1 MEKTVD
7 RIRHN
12 VLPVVA
18 ALIWGTAFVAQEAA
32 AERLALS
39 VESLRAYE
47 TGQRIPGNDIV
58 ARMCAVYDTQFLG
71 VQHLQLSAALLPVC
85 IQEARPER
93 LELAT
98 IKLVNRIIAFANRHR
113 NDQLLAIA
121 EDGLIDE
128 EERPQFL
135 AIAAELDEIIRAALA
150 LRYTEEV

>member
-1 MEKTVD
+1 MQNGSSNIYQTARK
-7 RIRHN
+7 
-12 VLPVVA
+12 A
-18 ALIWGTAFVAQEAA
+18 AGLTQEAA
-32 AERLALS
+32 AERLALP

>member
-1 MEKTVD
+1 MQNGSSNIYQTARK
-7 RIRHN
+7 
-12 VLPVVA
+12 A
-18 ALIWGTAFVAQEAA
+18 AGLTQEAA
-32 AERLALS
+32 AEWLALS

-47 TGQRIPGNDIV
+47 TGQRLPGNDIV

>member
-1 MEKTVD
+1 MQNGSSNIYQTARK
-7 RIRHN
+7 
-12 VLPVVA
+12 A
-18 ALIWGTAFVAQEAA
+18 AGLTQEAA

-47 TGQRIPGNDIV
+47 TGQRLPGNDIV

-98 IKLVNRIIAFANRHR
+98 IKLVNRIIAFSNRHR

-121 EDGLIDE
+121 EDGVIDE

>member
-1 MEKTVD
+1 MQNGSSNIYQTARK
-7 RIRHN
+7 
-12 VLPVVA
+12 A
-18 ALIWGTAFVAQEAA
+18 AGLTQEAA

-39 VESLRAYE
+39 VERLRAYE

>member
-1 MEKTVD
+1 MPKDGENIYQTARK
-7 RIRHN
+7 
-12 VLPVVA
+12 A
-18 ALIWGTAFVAQEAA
+18 AGLTQEAA
-32 AERLALS
+32 AERLAVS
-39 VESLRAYE
+39 DTSIRAYE
-47 TGQRIPGNDIV
+47 SGERLPGDDIV

>member
-1 MEKTVD
+1 MQNGSSNIYQTARK
-7 RIRHN
+7 
-12 VLPVVA
+12 A
-18 ALIWGTAFVAQEAA
+18 AGLTQESA

-47 TGQRIPGNDIV
+47 TGQRLPGNDIV

-98 IKLVNRIIAFANRHR
+98 IKLVNRIIAFSNRHR

-121 EDGLIDE
+121 EDGVIDE

>member
-1 MEKTVD
+1 MQNGSSNIYQTA
-7 RIRHN
+7 RR
-12 VLPVVA
+12 A
-18 ALIWGTAFVAQEAA
+18 AGLTQEAA
-32 AERLALS
+32 ADRLALS

-58 ARMCAVYDTQFLG
+58 ARMCVVYDTQFLG

-121 EDGLIDE
+121 EDGIIDE

>member
-1 MEKTVD
+1 MQNGSSNIYQTARK
-7 RIRHN
+7 
-12 VLPVVA
+12 A
-18 ALIWGTAFVAQEAA
+18 AGLTQEAA

-47 TGQRIPGNDIV
+47 PGQRIPGNDIV

-121 EDGLIDE
+121 EDGVIDE

>member
-1 MEKTVD
+1 MQNGSSNIYQTARK
-7 RIRHN
+7 
-12 VLPVVA
+12 A
-18 ALIWGTAFVAQEAA
+18 AGLTQEAA

-150 LRYTEEV
+150 RRYTEEV

>member
-1 MEKTVD
+1 MQNGSSNIYQTARK
-7 RIRHN
+7 
-12 VLPVVA
+12 A
-18 ALIWGTAFVAQEAA
+18 AGLTQEAA

-47 TGQRIPGNDIV
+47 TGQRLPGNDIV

-98 IKLVNRIIAFANRHR
+98 IKLVNRIIAFSNRHR

>member
-1 MEKTVD
+1 MQNGSSNIYQTARK
-7 RIRHN
+7 
-12 VLPVVA
+12 A
-18 ALIWGTAFVAQEAA
+18 AGLTQEAA

-58 ARMCAVYDTQFLG
+58 ARMCAVYDTQCLG

>member
-1 MEKTVD
+1 MQNGSSNIYQTA
-7 RIRHN
+7 RR
-12 VLPVVA
+12 A
-18 ALIWGTAFVAQEAA
+18 AGLTQEAA

-113 NDQLLAIA
+113 NDQLLSIA

>member
-1 MEKTVD
+1 MQNGSSNIYQTARK
-7 RIRHN
+7 
-12 VLPVVA
+12 A
-18 ALIWGTAFVAQEAA
+18 AGLTQEAA

-47 TGQRIPGNDIV
+47 TGQRLPGNDIV

-71 VQHLQLSAALLPVC
+71 VQHLRLSAALLPVC

-121 EDGLIDE
+121 EDGVIDE

-135 AIAAELDEIIRAALA
+135 AIAAELDEIIGAALA